1 MFVAGI
7 IGDNGDAPLTPYP
20 LIVCRD
26 VVGRIAELHLTRHD
40 RDADRG
46 PMRLEVHAFIRMGRV
61 GRVAEGQCE
70 SELDVDS
77 GGLVVQI
84 AKDALLLAGIL
95 GVDMRADSGLEVLG
109 DLGAVAPQL
118 ALGVSAEM
126 RP

>member
-1 MFVAGI
+1 
-7 IGDNGDAPLTPYP
+7 
-20 LIVCRD
+20 
-26 VVGRIAELHLTRHD
+26 
-40 RDADRG
+40 
-46 PMRLEVHAFIRMGRV
+46 MRLAVHAFIRMGRV
-61 GRVAEGQCE
+61 GRVAEGQFE
-70 SELDVDS
+70 SELDGDS
-77 GGLVVQI
+77 GGLLVQR